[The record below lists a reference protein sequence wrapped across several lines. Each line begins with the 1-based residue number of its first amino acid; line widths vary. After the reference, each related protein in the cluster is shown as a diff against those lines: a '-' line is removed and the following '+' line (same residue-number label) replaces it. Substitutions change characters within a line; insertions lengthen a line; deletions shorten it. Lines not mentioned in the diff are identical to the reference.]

1 VVCRCSATTHGFEF
15 ERTFRGRRRPR
26 PRYYE
31 DAYCLNSDRTTV
43 TTNGTAYE
51 HAPYRHEHLPMSSEA
66 EVRPSTAAGK
76 PGGVT
81 AKHGGSPAHCAG
93 RPAAGRCRH
102 RLGQQIWSGR
112 EAIEQE
118 SILACSFRPA
128 AHPRSLYCPHCR
140 FFPCARCPALFAAA
154 ADPAV
159 VKDAFGL

>member
-1 VVCRCSATTHGFEF
+1 MGSNSNEPFD
-15 ERTFRGRRRPR
+15 RGRRRPR

-31 DAYCLNSDRTTV
+31 DAYCLNSDRTTA

-112 EAIEQE
+112 RRSNKSLSLPVPSGRLPIPDPCIVRTAAF
-118 SILACSFRPA
+118 SLARA
-128 AHPRSLYCPHCR
+128 APLCLLPPPTRQW
-140 FFPCARCPALFAAA
+140 
-154 ADPAV
+154 
-159 VKDAFGL
+159 